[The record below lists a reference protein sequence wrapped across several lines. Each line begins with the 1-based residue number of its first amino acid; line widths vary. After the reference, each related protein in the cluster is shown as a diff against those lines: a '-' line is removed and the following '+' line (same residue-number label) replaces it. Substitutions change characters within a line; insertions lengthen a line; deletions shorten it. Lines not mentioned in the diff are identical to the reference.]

1 MMRQPLVC
9 LSLALLCAAAA
20 SAEEGAERR
29 FTWRPSFETRSVYDD
44 NAFLAESGEDA
55 DVGVWI
61 VPRLELDYRLPAVQ
75 LGADLGGEI
84 PRYFDH
90 SSLNDAFWRMQGH
103 GEVGLWPG
111 LSLRVSDAYVPQPAQ
126 LGRPDDAPTNM
137 VQSNRADA
145 ELRYWRDLWNG
156 HELTLG
162 IGGGR
167 FDSNEFTAVVPGP
180 GNSLVVDE
188 NFEAK
193 FTEGRGYGELRNPI
207 GENLAILLRTN
218 IDYRKFDDESDADH
232 LEAGGLLGLESQLPL
247 GFDLDLAG
255 GAGYLDTEGGSNQ
268 PHVVGYGNLVWR
280 NAPSGL
286 QVRLGFHHEMTQDLA
301 GNDFMDTTGRVSI
314 EKYFGLQTSATVTG
328 FVSQFDNDSVNPSD
342 NLYGGAEVVL
352 RRQISRNFQVSL
364 AYRYWDN
371 AGDFDLDD
379 FQQNQASL
387 AITYRH

>member
-1 MMRQPLVC
+1 
-9 LSLALLCAAAA
+9 
-20 SAEEGAERR
+20 
-29 FTWRPSFETRSVYDD
+29 
-44 NAFLAESGEDA
+44 
-55 DVGVWI
+55 
-61 VPRLELDYRLPAVQ
+61 VPRLELDYRVPAAQ
-75 LGADLGGEI
+75 FGADLGAEI

-90 SSLNDAFWRMQGH
+90 SSLNDAFLRMQGH

-111 LSLRVSDAYVPQPAQ
+111 LSLRVSDAYTPQPAQ

-162 IGGGR
+162 IQGGR

-180 GNSLVVDE
+180 GGAPVLDDD
-188 NFEAK
+188 FEAK

-207 GENLAILLRTN
+207 GENHAILLRTN
-218 IDYRKFDDESDADH
+218 IGYRSFDDVSDADH

-255 GAGYLDTEGGSNQ
+255 GYGYLDSEGGSSDPNII
-268 PHVVGYGNLVWR
+268 GRANLTWR
-280 NAPSGL
+280 HAPSGL
-286 QVRLGFHHEMTQDLA
+286 QVRMGFHHEMTQDLV

-328 FVSQFDNDSVNPSD
+328 FVSQLENDSLNPSG
-342 NLYGGAEVVL
+342 NLFGGAEVVL
-352 RRQISRNFQVSL
+352 RRQLSRSFQVSF
-364 AYRYWDN
+364 AYRYWEN
-371 AGDFDLDD
+371 AGSFGLDD

-387 AITYRH
+387 AITYRR

>member
-1 MMRQPLVC
+1 MRSHSRFL
-9 LSLALLCAAAA
+9 LSFL
-20 SAEEGAERR
+20 S
-29 FTWRPSFETRSVYDD
+29 
-44 NAFLAESGEDA
+44 FLAA
-55 DVGVWI
+55 
-61 VPRLELDYRLPAVQ
+61 
-75 LGADLGGEI
+75 I
-84 PRYFDH
+84 P
-90 SSLNDAFWRMQGH
+90 SIQAQPGSL
-103 GEVGLWPG
+103 
-111 LSLRVSDAYVPQPAQ
+111 
-126 LGRPDDAPTNM
+126 
-137 VQSNRADA
+137 
-145 ELRYWRDLWNG
+145 
-156 HELTLG
+156 
-162 IGGGR
+162 
-167 FDSNEFTAVVPGP
+167 
-180 GNSLVVDE
+180 DE
-188 NFEAK
+188 NFNPGFELPVVFAMALQEDGRILVGGIVRLNDEGSPDPTFNPGNAVEADVRLIRLQRDGK
-193 FTEGRGYGELRNPI
+193 VLIGGLFTQIDGELRNPI
-207 GENLAILLRTN
+207 GENHAILLRTN

-379 FQQNQASL
+379 FQQNQASI